1 MKKYLIIISLILTS
15 LSAWCNIQL
24 PWDSLFSAY
33 GLTQSMT
40 QLPIL
45 IIETRDARHE
55 TRDMRHETRDTKC
68 EIRDAKCEMQNTLDS
83 KLSLEELDIR
93 YNDGYCAGLWH
104 LTPPIAR
111 LYGLTIN
118 NEIDE
123 RYDIRLA
130 SEAAAK
136 YLKDLLAHYGN
147 EQVTMLAYIH
157 GAALIV
163 ETAKAL
169 NIDLQNVTNEEI
181 KKIENRVQSTDNKV
195 QMTDNSQFSTLDSLY
210 RHIGYVKYKF
220 NHPIRTNTLR
230 DSLKLDSMFY
240 LQNAMILPSTRWIS
254 EAYIPKNINT
264 DQLAAICES
273 EYEVML
279 AEQAEIDKQKDAET
293 QARIAAI
300 KKANAVKIY
309 HVKSGDTLS
318 HIAKRHRV
326 SVRQLKQWNNLK
338 SDMIRIGQKLKI
350 HTN

>member
-1 MKKYLIIISLILTS
+1 MKKYLIIILLVITS
-15 LSAWCNIQL
+15 LSAWCNIKL
-24 PWDSLFSAY
+24 PWDSLFTAY

-40 QLPIL
+40 QIPTLMIQAQ
-45 IIETRDARHE
+45 DARYE
-55 TRDMRHETRDTKC
+55 IKDTL
-68 EIRDAKCEMQNTLDS
+68 NT
-83 KLSLEELDIR
+83 KFSLEKFDIH

-147 EQVTMLAYIH
+147 EQVAMLAYIH

-163 ETAKAL
+163 EAAKTL
-169 NIDLQNVTNEEI
+169 NFDLQNITDEEI
-181 KKIENRVQSTDNKV
+181 KKIENKVQSTAYRV
-195 QMTDNSQFSTLDSLY
+195 QITDNSQFSTLNSIY
-210 RHIGYVKYKF
+210 QHTGYVKYKF

-240 LQNAMILPSTRWIS
+240 LQNAMILPSTHWIS

-264 DQLAAICES
+264 DQLASICES
-273 EYEVML
+273 EHEVML
-279 AEQAEIDKQKDAET
+279 AEQAEIDKQKEAET

-309 HVKSGDTLS
+309 HVKSGDTLG

>member
-1 MKKYLIIISLILTS
+1 MKKYLIIILLVITS
-15 LSAWCNIQL
+15 LSAWCNIKL
-24 PWDSLFSAY
+24 PWDSLFTAY

-40 QLPIL
+40 QIPTLMIQAQ
-45 IIETRDARHE
+45 DARYE
-55 TRDMRHETRDTKC
+55 IKDTL
-68 EIRDAKCEMQNTLDS
+68 NT
-83 KLSLEELDIR
+83 KFSLEKFDIH
-93 YNDGYCAGLWH
+93 YNDGYCAGLWR

-147 EQVTMLAYIH
+147 EQVAMLAYIH
-157 GAALIV
+157 GAALVV
-163 ETAKAL
+163 ETAKSL
-169 NIDLQNVTNEEI
+169 NIDLQNITDEEI
-181 KKIENRVQSTDNKV
+181 KKIENRVQSTAYRV
-195 QMTDNSQFSTLDSLY
+195 QITDNSQFSTLNSLY
-210 RHIGYVKYKF
+210 QHIGYIKYKF

-240 LQNAMILPSTRWIS
+240 LQNAMILPSTHWIS

-273 EYEVML
+273 EHEVML
-279 AEQAEIDKQKDAET
+279 AEQAEIDKQKEAET

-309 HVKSGDTLS
+309 HVKSGDTLG
-318 HIAKRHRV
+318 HIAKRHSV

-350 HTN
+350 HIN